1 MDCISY
7 IHAYLEYGKY
17 DKSLKKEFTLIN
29 CYIKK
34 GNRLNVVEGVESLE
48 NSEDKSNVIWID
60 MLLPTLEEI
69 RAVENMFDMKF
80 PTKQESE
87 EIELSSRYWEEN
99 NRIEINSYFLIND
112 DKNSAFNETVSFI
125 LQGNLLISV
134 RYKKLQSFNTFT
146 KKLLISPREFKNGY
160 SIFCQIIDIRI
171 DADADTIENLSKEIT
186 KIRKHVFTDYSN
198 DDEEIL
204 EKISTFEDLNMK
216 IRENLTDKQRILN
229 SLLKSQKFVDDKSEL
244 PIMLKD
250 IKSLID
256 HTNFNFERLD
266 YLQNIFIGILSIEQN
281 KVIKIFT
288 IVNVIFLPPTLIAS
302 IYGMNF
308 EFMPELHWEY
318 GYLLS
323 IGCMIIAAITP
334 VLIFKKKGWI

>member
-1 MDCISY
+1 MG
-7 IHAYLEYGKY
+7 YGKY
-17 DKSLKKEFTLIN
+17 DKSLKGVTLIN
-29 CYIKK
+29 CYVKI
-34 GNRLNVVEGVESLE
+34 GNKLNVLEGIEALE
-48 NSEDKSNVIWID
+48 NNDDKSSVIWID
-60 MLLPTLEEI
+60 MLLPTIEEI
-69 RAVENMFDMKF
+69 RAVENMFDMHF

-112 DKNSAFNETVSFI
+112 AKSAFNETVSFI
-125 LQGNLLISV
+125 LQGSLLISV

-146 KKLLISPREFKNGY
+146 KKLLISPREFKTGY

-229 SLLKSQKFVDDKSEL
+229 SLLKSQKFVDDKHEL

-308 EFMPELHWEY
+308 DFMPELHWEY
-318 GYLLS
+318 GYLIS
-323 IGCMIIAAITP
+323 IGFMILAAITP
-334 VLIFKKKGWI
+334 VIIFKKKGWI

>member
-1 MDCISY
+1 MIS
-7 IHAYLEYGKY
+7 
-17 DKSLKKEFTLIN
+17 

-34 GNRLNVVEGVESLE
+34 GNKLSVVEGIEFLDI
-48 NSEDKSNVIWID
+48 NEDKNSVIWID
-60 MLLPTLEEI
+60 MLLPTIEEI
-69 RAVENMFDMKF
+69 RAVESMFDMEF
-80 PTKQESE
+80 PTKQETE

-112 DKNSAFNETVSFI
+112 NKSAFNETVSFI
-125 LQGNLLISV
+125 LQGSLLISV
-134 RYKKLQSFNTFT
+134 RYKKLQSFDTFT
-146 KKLLISPREFKNGY
+146 KKLLISPREFKTGY

-229 SLLKSQKFVDDKSEL
+229 SLLKSQKFVDDKHEL

-308 EFMPELHWEY
+308 DFIPELHWEY
-318 GYLLS
+318 GYLVS
-323 IGCMIIAAITP
+323 IIFMIIASITP
-334 VLIFKKKGWI
+334 ILIFKKKGWI

>member
-1 MDCISY
+1 M
-7 IHAYLEYGKY
+7 
-17 DKSLKKEFTLIN
+17 
-29 CYIKK
+29 KK
-34 GNRLNVVEGVESLE
+34 GNRLNVVEGVEFLDTA
-48 NSEDKSNVIWID
+48 EDKNSVIWID
-60 MLLPTLEEI
+60 MLLPTIDEI
-69 RAVENMFDMKF
+69 RAVENLFDMKF

-99 NRIEINSYFLIND
+99 NRIEINSYFLINE
-112 DKNSAFNETVSFI
+112 NGQASNETVSFI
-125 LQGNLLISV
+125 LQGSLLISV
-134 RYKKLQSFNTFT
+134 RYKKLESFNTFT

-160 SIFCQIIDIRI
+160 AIFCQIIDIRI

-229 SLLKSQKFVDDKSEL
+229 SLLKSQKFVDDKNEL

-308 EFMPELHWEY
+308 EFIPELHWEY
-318 GYLLS
+318 GYLFS
-323 IGCMIIAAITP
+323 IAFMILASITP
-334 VLIFKKKGWI
+334 LLIFKKKGWI

>member
-1 MDCISY
+1 MIS
-7 IHAYLEYGKY
+7 
-17 DKSLKKEFTLIN
+17 

-34 GNRLNVVEGVESLE
+34 GNKLNVLEGVKSLESLE
-48 NSEDKSNVIWID
+48 SNDDKNNVIWID
-60 MLLPTLEEI
+60 MLLPNIEEI

-112 DKNSAFNETVSFI
+112 NNSAFNETVSFI

-134 RYKKLQSFNTFT
+134 RYKKLQSFDTFT
-146 KKLLISPREFKNGY
+146 KKLLISPREFKTGY

-229 SLLKSQKFVDDKSEL
+229 SLLKSQKFVDDKHEL

-308 EFMPELHWEY
+308 DFMPELHWEY
-318 GYLLS
+318 GYLIS
-323 IGCMIIAAITP
+323 VVFMVIASITP
-334 VLIFKKKGWI
+334 ILIFKKKGWI

>member
-1 MDCISY
+1 MIS
-7 IHAYLEYGKY
+7 
-17 DKSLKKEFTLIN
+17 

-34 GNRLNVVEGVESLE
+34 GNKLNVLDGVESLE
-48 NSEDKSNVIWID
+48 SLESNDDKNNVIWID
-60 MLLPTLEEI
+60 MLLPNIEEI

-112 DKNSAFNETVSFI
+112 NNSAFNETVSFI

-134 RYKKLQSFNTFT
+134 RYKKLQSFDTFT
-146 KKLLISPREFKNGY
+146 KKLLISPREFKTGY

-171 DADADTIENLSKEIT
+171 DADADTIENSSKEIT

-229 SLLKSQKFVDDKSEL
+229 SLLKSQKFVDDKHEL

-308 EFMPELHWEY
+308 DLIPELHWEY
-318 GYLLS
+318 GYVIS
-323 IGCMIIAAITP
+323 IILMVISSITP
-334 VLIFKKKGWI
+334 ILIFKKKGWI

>member
-1 MDCISY
+1 LVS
-7 IHAYLEYGKY
+7 
-17 DKSLKKEFTLIN
+17 

-34 GNRLNVVEGVESLE
+34 GNRLNVIEGIEFLGK
-48 NSEDKSNVIWID
+48 NEDKNSVIWID
-60 MLLPTLEEI
+60 MLLPTIEEV
-69 RAVENMFDMKF
+69 RAVENMFDIQF
-80 PTKQESE
+80 PTKQETE

-112 DKNSAFNETVSFI
+112 NKSAFNETVSFI
-125 LQGNLLISV
+125 LQGEFLISV
-134 RYKKLQSFNTFT
+134 RYKKLKSFDTFT
-146 KKLLISPREFKNGY
+146 KKLLLSPREFKNGY

-229 SLLKSQKFVDDKSEL
+229 SLLKSQKITDDKQEL

-308 EFMPELHWEY
+308 DFIPELHWEY
-318 GYLLS
+318 GYLIS
-323 IGCMIIAAITP
+323 IIFMVIASITP
-334 VLIFKKKGWI
+334 ILIFKKKGWI

>member
-1 MDCISY
+1 M
-7 IHAYLEYGKY
+7 
-17 DKSLKKEFTLIN
+17 IN
-29 CYIKK
+29 CYVKI
-34 GNRLNVVEGVESLE
+34 GNRLNVLEGIEALESNE
-48 NSEDKSNVIWID
+48 DRNSVIWID
-60 MLLPTLEEI
+60 MLLPTLQEI
-69 RAVENMFDMKF
+69 RAVEKMFDMQF
-80 PTKQESE
+80 PTKQETE

-112 DKNSAFNETVSFI
+112 NNSAFNETVSFI

-134 RYKKLQSFNTFT
+134 RYKKLQSFDTFT
-146 KKLLISPREFKNGY
+146 KKLLISPREFKTGY

-216 IRENLTDKQRILN
+216 IRENLTDKQRILS
-229 SLLKSQKFVDDKSEL
+229 SLLKSQKFVDDKQEL

-250 IKSLID
+250 IKSLIE

-266 YLQNIFIGILSIEQN
+266 YLQNIFIGILNIEQN

-308 EFMPELHWEY
+308 EILPELKWEY
-318 GYLLS
+318 GYLFS
-323 IGCMIIAAITP
+323 IVFMIASSITP
-334 VLIFKKKGWI
+334 ILIFKKKGWI

>member
-1 MDCISY
+1 M
-7 IHAYLEYGKY
+7 
-17 DKSLKKEFTLIN
+17 IN

-34 GNRLNVVEGVESLE
+34 GNRLNVIEGIESL
-48 NSEDKSNVIWID
+48 NSSEDKNSVIWID
-60 MLLPTLEEI
+60 MLLPNIDEI
-69 RAVENMFDMKF
+69 RAVENMFDIHF

-99 NRIEINSYFLIND
+99 NRIEVNSYFLVNE
-112 DKNSAFNETVSFI
+112 NNQASNETVSFI
-125 LQGNLLISV
+125 LQGALLISI
-134 RYKKLQSFNTFT
+134 RYKKLESFNTFT
-146 KKLLISPREFKNGY
+146 KKLLMSPREFKNGY
-160 SIFCQIIDIRI
+160 AIFCQIIDIRI

-216 IRENLTDKQRILN
+216 IRENLTDKQRILS
-229 SLLKSQKFVDDKSEL
+229 SLLKSEKFVDDKNEL

-250 IKSLID
+250 IRSLID

-266 YLQNIFIGILSIEQN
+266 YLQNIFLGVLSIEQN

-302 IYGMNF
+302 LYGMNF

-318 GYLLS
+318 GYLFS
-323 IGCMIIAAITP
+323 IVLMIVASITP
-334 VLIFKKKGWI
+334 LLIFKKKGWI

>member
-1 MDCISY
+1 MIS
-7 IHAYLEYGKY
+7 
-17 DKSLKKEFTLIN
+17 
-29 CYIKK
+29 CYMKK
-34 GNRLNVVEGVESLE
+34 GNRLNVVEGVEFLDTA
-48 NSEDKSNVIWID
+48 EDKNSVIWID
-60 MLLPTLEEI
+60 MLLPTIDEI
-69 RAVENMFDMKF
+69 RAVENLFDMKF

-99 NRIEINSYFLIND
+99 NRIEINSYFLINE
-112 DKNSAFNETVSFI
+112 NGQASNETVSFI
-125 LQGNLLISV
+125 LQGSLLISV
-134 RYKKLQSFNTFT
+134 RYKKLESFNTFT

-229 SLLKSQKFVDDKSEL
+229 SLLKSQKFVDDKHEL

-308 EFMPELHWEY
+308 EFIPELHWEY
-318 GYLLS
+318 GYLFS
-323 IGCMIIAAITP
+323 IAFMILASITP
-334 VLIFKKKGWI
+334 LLIFKKKGWI

>member
-1 MDCISY
+1 M
-7 IHAYLEYGKY
+7 
-17 DKSLKKEFTLIN
+17 IN
-29 CYIKK
+29 CYVKK
-34 GNRLNVVEGVESLE
+34 GNRLTVVEGVEFID
-48 NSEDKSNVIWID
+48 NNEDKSSVIWID
-60 MLLPTLEEI
+60 MLLPTIDEI
-69 RAVENMFDMKF
+69 RAVENLFDMKF

-87 EIELSSRYWEEN
+87 EIELSSRYWEED
-99 NRIEINSYFLIND
+99 NRIEINSYFLINET
-112 DKNSAFNETVSFI
+112 KEAFNETVSFI
-125 LQGNLLISV
+125 LQGELLISV

-146 KKLLISPREFKNGY
+146 KKLLTSPREFKNGY

-171 DADADTIENLSKEIT
+171 DADADIIENLSKEIT
-186 KIRKHVFTDYSN
+186 KIRKYVFTDYSN
-198 DDEEIL
+198 DDEDIL

-229 SLLKSQKFVDDKSEL
+229 SLLKSQKFLDDKSEL

-250 IKSLID
+250 IRSLID

-266 YLQNIFIGILSIEQN
+266 YLQNIFIGLLSIEQN

-308 EFMPELHWEY
+308 DFMPELHFEY
-318 GYLLS
+318 GYLYSIAFMILS
-323 IGCMIIAAITP
+323 AVSPLI
-334 VLIFKKKGWI
+334 IFKKKGWI

>member
-1 MDCISY
+1 M
-7 IHAYLEYGKY
+7 
-17 DKSLKKEFTLIN
+17 IN
-29 CYIKK
+29 CYVKK
-34 GNRLNVVEGVESLE
+34 GNRLTVVEGVEFID
-48 NSEDKSNVIWID
+48 NNEDKSSVIWID
-60 MLLPTLEEI
+60 MLLPTIDEI
-69 RAVENMFDMKF
+69 RAVENLFDMKF

-87 EIELSSRYWEEN
+87 EIELSSRYWEED
-99 NRIEINSYFLIND
+99 NRIEINSYFLINET
-112 DKNSAFNETVSFI
+112 KEAFNETVSFI
-125 LQGNLLISV
+125 LQGELLISV

-146 KKLLISPREFKNGY
+146 KKLLTSPREFKNGY

-171 DADADTIENLSKEIT
+171 DADADIIENLSKEIT

-198 DDEEIL
+198 DDEDIL
-204 EKISTFEDLNMK
+204 ERISTFEDLNMK

-229 SLLKSQKFVDDKSEL
+229 SLLKSQKFLDDKSEL

-250 IKSLID
+250 IRSLID

-266 YLQNIFIGILSIEQN
+266 YLQNIFIGLLSIEQN

-308 EFMPELHWEY
+308 DFMPELHFEY
-318 GYLLS
+318 GYLYS
-323 IGCMIIAAITP
+323 IAFMILAAVSPLI
-334 VLIFKKKGWI
+334 IFKKKGWI

>member
-1 MDCISY
+1 M
-7 IHAYLEYGKY
+7 
-17 DKSLKKEFTLIN
+17 
-29 CYIKK
+29 KK
-34 GNRLNVVEGVESLE
+34 GNRLNVVEGVEFLDTA
-48 NSEDKSNVIWID
+48 EDKNSVIWID
-60 MLLPTLEEI
+60 MLLPTIDEI
-69 RAVENMFDMKF
+69 RAVENLFDMKF

-87 EIELSSRYWEEN
+87 EIELSSRYCEEN
-99 NRIEINSYFLIND
+99 NRIEINSYFLINE
-112 DKNSAFNETVSFI
+112 NGQASNETVSFI
-125 LQGNLLISV
+125 LQGSLLISV
-134 RYKKLQSFNTFT
+134 RYKKLESFNTFT

-229 SLLKSQKFVDDKSEL
+229 SLLKSQKFVDDKNEL

-308 EFMPELHWEY
+308 EFIPELHWEY
-318 GYLLS
+318 GYLFS
-323 IGCMIIAAITP
+323 IAFMILASITP
-334 VLIFKKKGWI
+334 LLIFKKKGWI

>member
-1 MDCISY
+1 M
-7 IHAYLEYGKY
+7 
-17 DKSLKKEFTLIN
+17 
-29 CYIKK
+29 KK
-34 GNRLNVVEGVESLE
+34 GNRLNVVEGVEFLDTA
-48 NSEDKSNVIWID
+48 EDKNSVIWID
-60 MLLPTLEEI
+60 MLLPTIDEI
-69 RAVENMFDMKF
+69 RAVENLFDMKF

-99 NRIEINSYFLIND
+99 NRIEINSYFLINE
-112 DKNSAFNETVSFI
+112 NGQASNETVSFI
-125 LQGNLLISV
+125 LQGSLLISV
-134 RYKKLQSFNTFT
+134 RYKKLESFNTFT

-229 SLLKSQKFVDDKSEL
+229 SLLKSQKFVDDKNEL

-308 EFMPELHWEY
+308 EFIPELHWEY
-318 GYLLS
+318 GYLFS
-323 IGCMIIAAITP
+323 IAFMILASITP
-334 VLIFKKKGWI
+334 LLIFKKKGWI